1 MRLLS
6 RCYAAEHHHQNAEY
20 ECSQSLLNHLCWT
33 SILVDDRSPRW
44 RYLLRH
50 GLENVG
56 DERTPWTDVVI
67 IPVPVI
73 VHGPV
78 TKFCKGSLSRLLERE
93 FPPETHRGS
102 EHVRCC
108 IKVAGEKLLQIGR
121 AVPGIVSESW
131 VDRH

>member
-1 MRLLS
+1 M
-6 RCYAAEHHHQNAEY
+6 
-20 ECSQSLLNHLCWT
+20 
-33 SILVDDRSPRW
+33 LVDDRSPRW

-93 FPPETHRGS
+93 FPPKLTVGANMSGVVLKSLAKSCCKLCGPCRESFPNHGS
-102 EHVRCC
+102 SDSR
-108 IKVAGEKLLQIGR
+108 LQNMHLYVCR
-121 AVPGIVSESW
+121 LN
-131 VDRH
+131 